1 MIFDTRKQALDSLR
15 EFVLWLRNAHEV
27 VQFWSTK
34 DSKFKWTRR
43 LRTTSRLYQQ
53 LLMEGIM
60 KKVLKRRCAEARA
73 LAGKLFRPR
82 IIPDGTIYARMRD
95 KRDWKKVELERW
107 MDR

>member
-1 MIFDTRKQALDSLR
+1 
-15 EFVLWLRNAHEV
+15 
-27 VQFWSTK
+27 
-34 DSKFKWTRR
+34 
-43 LRTTSRLYQQ
+43 
-53 LLMEGIM
+53 M